1 MGSTMQD
8 SNDQGSLVE
17 AVKQVNTGEHEEDGP
32 LALVLHHSRSVGS
45 SHFQENPPVP
55 LLPEQSVE
63 AAVPIPPCETLDI
76 NEDNPVLE
84 DQIPDLPVL
93 ATDHEDVMIS
103 SVQQDVQ
110 AGINA
115 SDIETLIFSVPDL
128 NQVPN
133 PLVKASDLLPRKL
146 LILDFEGLLVYAE
159 GFMDRSSKT
168 AAGDVVGAKKI
179 IRRNGV
185 QEFITRCL
193 ELFDIAFWTCSDRN
207 LLYDYTFYL
216 FFGVQWDKFLFKWDQ
231 GKALDTKER
240 WTRNNREIRL
250 VLKPLKTVWETFP
263 DFNARNT
270 LLVDVHPY
278 RASANP
284 ENTGIFPNPYTGSS
298 SDKYLTTVLLPYLE
312 DLSQAFDIRE
322 YVREHVLQ
330 GSQRPLH
337 FRATSRGLPG
347 LLHKYSV
354 QAIETFVPPLL
365 TKREKLTDFEKIV
378 LRRLPDIDQLEDH
391 DCVALAR
398 LLGLSWNQAPQDD
411 LATIDLSDENPGRP
425 TSTKAC
431 VKYARDFLRE
441 VKNVHNLA

>member
-1 MGSTMQD
+1 MVINYSKSDSTVLDFFSGGIFASEALLSGRDVIYFAHGEKESIFLKEYGKALQRLSD
-8 SNDQGSLVE
+8 RVRSWYQRYKSLKVPTSSGPQPALASSSQQPGLASTSQQPARAVTDEDETEDTDAAKFVFDHEVE
-17 AVKQVNTGEHEEDGP
+17 NEARTHLAVKQVNTGEHEEDGP

-55 LLPEQSVE
+55 LLPEQYVE

-93 ATDHEDVMIS
+93 ATDHEDVGIS

-115 SDIETLIFSVPDL
+115 SDIETPIFSVPDL

-168 AAGDVVGAKKI
+168 AAWDVVGAKKV

-216 FFGVQWDKFLFKWDQ
+216 FSGVQWDKFLFKWDQ
-231 GKALDTKER
+231 DKA
-240 WTRNNREIRL
+240 
-250 VLKPLKTVWETFP
+250 
-263 DFNARNT
+263 
-270 LLVDVHPY
+270 
-278 RASANP
+278 
-284 ENTGIFPNPYTGSS
+284 
-298 SDKYLTTVLLPYLE
+298 
-312 DLSQAFDIRE
+312 
-322 YVREHVLQ
+322 
-330 GSQRPLH
+330 
-337 FRATSRGLPG
+337 
-347 LLHKYSV
+347 
-354 QAIETFVPPLL
+354 
-365 TKREKLTDFEKIV
+365 
-378 LRRLPDIDQLEDH
+378 
-391 DCVALAR
+391 
-398 LLGLSWNQAPQDD
+398 
-411 LATIDLSDENPGRP
+411 
-425 TSTKAC
+425 
-431 VKYARDFLRE
+431 
-441 VKNVHNLA
+441 